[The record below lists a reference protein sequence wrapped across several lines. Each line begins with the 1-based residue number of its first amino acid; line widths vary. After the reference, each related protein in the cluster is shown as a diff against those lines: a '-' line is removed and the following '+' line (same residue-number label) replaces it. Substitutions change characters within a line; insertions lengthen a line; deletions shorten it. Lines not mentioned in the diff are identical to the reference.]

1 MIKQEIKKRVLDT
14 TLLSYRQGLFAGTS
28 GNLSEYDPETG
39 YMYITPSS
47 YPYEAMTEDDIMVI
61 ALDGTIIEGSHR
73 PSSEWRMHAAI
84 YRDMA
89 PEVLSVVHTHSPYAT
104 AFAVCQRAVP
114 VILIEMV
121 PFLGGEVP
129 VADFA
134 VPGTD
139 DVGTNAVRVLKDRN
153 ACLMANHGVLAI
165 GKTLAQAHVRAI
177 YVEDAAKICGIAN
190 SMGYGI
196 HTVPDEDV
204 ETMRNRGKKKK

>member
-1 MIKQEIKKRVLDT
+1 
-14 TLLSYRQGLFAGTS
+14 
-28 GNLSEYDPETG
+28 
-39 YMYITPSS
+39 
-47 YPYEAMTEDDIMVI
+47 
-61 ALDGTIIEGSHR
+61 
-73 PSSEWRMHAAI
+73 
-84 YRDMA
+84 MA
-89 PEVLSVVHTHSPYAT
+89 PNVLSVVHTHSPYAT
-104 AFAVCQRAVP
+104 AFAVCQKAVP

-134 VPGTD
+134 IPGTD

-165 GKTLAQAHVRAI
+165 GKNLAQAHVRAI

-196 HTVPDEDV
+196 HTVPDEAV
-204 ETMRNRGKKKK
+204 EIMRNRGKKKQ